1 MTVVIRVNFNLMMIV
16 LMMTLMCK
24 KLRMPFLYCLNAKA
38 QELLQLAFHMWK
50 VNTYY
55 HLITSLYHVGKTCI
69 ILSYHTF

>member
-1 MTVVIRVNFNLMMIV
+1 MSRFYEDDDDGNVKQFKCDADNLEVTVTIMMMM

-50 VNTYY
+50 VNTY
-55 HLITSLYHVGKTCI
+55 
-69 ILSYHTF
+69 